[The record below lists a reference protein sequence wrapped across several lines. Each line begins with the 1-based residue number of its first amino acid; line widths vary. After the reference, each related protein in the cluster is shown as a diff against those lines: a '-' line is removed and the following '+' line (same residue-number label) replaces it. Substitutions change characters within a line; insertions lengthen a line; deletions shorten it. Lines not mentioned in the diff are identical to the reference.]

1 MRRTIPAVLALV
13 LVVST
18 LAAVPVMGQQDT
30 QAAETESNGTATA
43 APGASFAGAVG
54 VQGAELN
61 GDVQTRAYGVALD
74 RANSSEARAA
84 IVAERLNSTDDR
96 LAELEARQQALDR
109 ARGNGSTGDAVY
121 RARVAE
127 LYAEGQTVQRVLD
140 RSNATVRGLPA
151 EARAAHG
158 LDASAVQPLSQRA
171 SELTG
176 PETAAIARD
185 IAGRS
190 AGQSVAPSGNAT
202 DRDGPEPTRGP
213 GTPPADS
220 TKSENTSSAGSDAG
234 NTMAD
239 GAGA

>member
-13 LVVST
+13 LVTST
-18 LAAVPVMGQQDT
+18 LAAVPVMGQQGT
-30 QAAETESNGTATA
+30 QTTETESNGTA
-43 APGASFAGAVG
+43 PGAQFAGAVG

-61 GDVQTRAYGVALD
+61 GDVERRAYGVALE
-74 RANSSEARAA
+74 RADSSEARAA
-84 IVAERLNSTDDR
+84 IVAERLNATDER

-109 ARGNGSTGDAVY
+109 ARENGTMGEAVY

-140 RSNATVRGLPA
+140 RSNATVRDLPA

-158 LDASAVQPLSQRA
+158 LDAAAVRTLSQRA

-176 PETAAIARD
+176 AETAAIARD

-190 AGQSVAPSGNAT
+190 AGQSVAPTNAT
-202 DRDGPEPTRGP
+202 DRAGDESTRAP

-220 TKSENTSSAGSDAG
+220 TQPANTSSAGGDAG
-234 NTMAD
+234 TTMAD